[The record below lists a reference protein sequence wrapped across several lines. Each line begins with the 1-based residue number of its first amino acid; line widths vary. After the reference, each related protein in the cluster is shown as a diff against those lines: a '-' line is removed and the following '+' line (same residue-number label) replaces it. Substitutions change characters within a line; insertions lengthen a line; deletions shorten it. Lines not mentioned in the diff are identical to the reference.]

1 MLTDP
6 ILMTGAAMLAL
17 TLWAGICIERAARQ
31 QQAMLIDF
39 SAADFAREVERL
51 NSVGL
56 CAHAWRLMTLR
67 DPAPLYAAATQTT
80 EGATC

>member
-6 ILMTGAAMLAL
+6 ILMTGLGMVALAA
-17 TLWAGICIERAARQ
+17 WAAYCVDRAARQ
-31 QQAMLIDF
+31 QQDMLPDF
-39 SAADFAREVERL
+39 GAADFAREIERF

-67 DPAPLYAAATQTT
+67 DPAPLYAAAPRVT

>member
-6 ILMTGAAMLAL
+6 ILMTGLGMVALAVWAAV
-17 TLWAGICIERAARQ
+17 CIERAARQ

-39 SAADFAREVERL
+39 SAPDFSREIERL

>member
-6 ILMTGAAMLAL
+6 ILMTGAGMVALAV
-17 TLWAGICIERAARQ
+17 WAAVCIERAARQ
-31 QQAMLIDF
+31 QQAMLPDF
-39 SAADFAREVERL
+39 SAPDFAREIERF

>member
-6 ILMTGAAMLAL
+6 ILMTGLGMLVL
-17 TLWAGICIERAARQ
+17 TGWAGICIERAAQ
-31 QQAMLIDF
+31 QRQAMLPDF
-39 SAADFAREVERL
+39 SATDFAREIERF
-51 NSVGL
+51 NRVGL

-67 DPAPLYAAATQTT
+67 DPAPLYAAAPRPT